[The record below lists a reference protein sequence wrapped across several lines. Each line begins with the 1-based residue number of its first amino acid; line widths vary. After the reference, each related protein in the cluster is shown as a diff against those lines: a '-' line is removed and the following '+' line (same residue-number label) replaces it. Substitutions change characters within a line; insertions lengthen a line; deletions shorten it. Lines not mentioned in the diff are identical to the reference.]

1 MGNKSITRMTEG
13 SISKNIIIFAI
24 PLFWGAL
31 FQQLYNAT
39 DALIV
44 GNFLGNEALAAVS
57 SSGSL
62 VFLMIGFFNGIG
74 MGAGAVNARFFGA
87 KNNAALKRSIHTTI
101 AFGLLCGAVL
111 TVAAEFFAPIIL
123 RLIGTPEEVMVKSLE
138 YFRFYFF
145 GSIAFVMYNFLM
157 GILQSLGDTR
167 HPLIYLIISSGINI
181 ALDLLFIAVL
191 GFGVWSAACATAIAQ
206 AISAILCFIKLTRLP
221 EEFRVRVKD
230 IRIDK
235 AMLSLV
241 VRNGVPSGLQN
252 SVISIA
258 NVFVQ
263 ANINSFGAMAV
274 AGSGSYMKIEGFA
287 FVPVICFSQA
297 LTTFIGQNLGAKEYD
312 RAKKGARFGVLC
324 AMGVAEVIGITVF
337 LLAPFLIRL
346 FGADEAS
353 VIIGVKQ
360 AHVQSLFF
368 FLLAFSHCMAAV
380 QRGAG
385 RSFVPMLVMFGVW
398 CVFRVAYITVMVN
411 LISKI
416 EVVFSAYPVT
426 WAISSLILLVI
437 FLKTDWLHGLEKQRV
452 E

>member
-13 SISKNIIIFAI
+13 SISKNIIFFAI

-31 FQQLYNAT
+31 FQQLYNAS

-62 VFLMIGFFNGIG
+62 IFLMVGFFNGIG
-74 MGAGAVNARFFGA
+74 IGAGAVTARFFGA
-87 KNNAALKRSIHTTI
+87 KNYTALKKAIHTTI
-101 AFGLLCGAVL
+101 AFGLICGAVL
-111 TVAAEFFAPIIL
+111 TLVAEFLAPLIL
-123 RLIGTPEEVMVKSLE
+123 ELIGTPEEVMVRSLE

-167 HPLIYLIISSGINI
+167 HPLIYLVISSGINI

-191 GFGVWSAACATAIAQ
+191 GYGVWSAACATAIAQ
-206 AISAILCFIKLTRLP
+206 AISAILCFIKLTKLP
-221 EEFRVRVKD
+221 EEFRVRVRD
-230 IRIDK
+230 IKIDK
-235 AMLSLV
+235 TMLGLV
-241 VRNGVPSGLQN
+241 VRNGVPAGLQN
-252 SVISIA
+252 SLISVA

-263 ANINSFGAMAV
+263 ANINAFGAMAV
-274 AGSGSYMKIEGFA
+274 AGSGSYLKIEGFA

-297 LTTFIGQNLGAKEYD
+297 LTTFIGQNLGAREYD
-312 RAKKGARFGVLC
+312 RAKRGAKFGIIC
-324 AMGVAEVIGITVF
+324 SMGMAEVIGIAVF
-337 LLAPFLIRL
+337 LLAPFLIRM

-353 VIIGVKQ
+353 VVIGVKQ

-368 FLLAFSHCMAAV
+368 CLLACSHCMAAV

-398 CVFRVAYITVMVN
+398 CVFRVAYIYTMVG
-411 LISKI
+411 IFHRI

-426 WAISSLILLVI
+426 WTISSLIFLII
-437 FLKTDWLHGLEKQRV
+437 FLKSDWLHGLEKQRV
-452 E
+452 

>member
-13 SISKNIIIFAI
+13 SISKNIIFFAI

-31 FQQLYNAT
+31 FQQLYNAS

-62 VFLMIGFFNGIG
+62 IFLMVGFFNGIG
-74 MGAGAVNARFFGA
+74 IGAGAVTARFFGA
-87 KNNAALKRSIHTTI
+87 KNYTALKKAIHTTI
-101 AFGLLCGAVL
+101 AFGLICGAVL
-111 TVAAEFFAPIIL
+111 TLVAEFLAPLIL
-123 RLIGTPEEVMVKSLE
+123 ELIGTPEEVMVRSLE

-167 HPLIYLIISSGINI
+167 HPLIYLVISSGINI

-191 GFGVWSAACATAIAQ
+191 GYGVWSAACATAIAQ
-206 AISAILCFIKLTRLP
+206 AISAILCFIKLTKLP
-221 EEFRVRVKD
+221 EEFRVRVRD
-230 IRIDK
+230 IKIDK
-235 AMLSLV
+235 TMLGLV
-241 VRNGVPSGLQN
+241 VRNGVPAGLQN
-252 SVISIA
+252 SLISVA

-263 ANINSFGAMAV
+263 ANVNAFGAMAV
-274 AGSGSYMKIEGFA
+274 AGSGSYLKIEGFA

-297 LTTFIGQNLGAKEYD
+297 LTTFIGQNLGAREYN
-312 RAKKGARFGVLC
+312 RAKRGAKFGIIC
-324 AMGVAEVIGITVF
+324 SMGMAEVIGIAVF
-337 LLAPFLIRL
+337 LLAPFLIRM

-353 VIIGVKQ
+353 VVIGVKQ

-368 FLLAFSHCMAAV
+368 CLLACSHCMAAV

-398 CVFRVAYITVMVN
+398 CVFRVAYIYTMVG
-411 LISKI
+411 IFHRI

-426 WAISSLILLVI
+426 WTISSLIFLII
-437 FLKTDWLHGLEKQRV
+437 FLKSDWLHGLEKQRV
-452 E
+452 

>member
-13 SISKNIIIFAI
+13 SISKNIIFFAI

-31 FQQLYNAT
+31 FQQLYNAS

-62 VFLMIGFFNGIG
+62 IFLMVGFFNGIG
-74 MGAGAVNARFFGA
+74 IGAGAVTARFFGA
-87 KNNAALKRSIHTTI
+87 KNYTALKKAIHTTI
-101 AFGLLCGAVL
+101 AFGLICGAVL
-111 TVAAEFFAPIIL
+111 TLVAEFLAPLIL
-123 RLIGTPEEVMVKSLE
+123 ELIGTPEEVMVRSLE

-167 HPLIYLIISSGINI
+167 HPLIYLVISSGINI

-191 GFGVWSAACATAIAQ
+191 GYGVWSAACATAIAQ
-206 AISAILCFIKLTRLP
+206 AISAILCFIKLTKLP
-221 EEFRVRVKD
+221 EEFRVRVRD
-230 IRIDK
+230 IKIDK
-235 AMLSLV
+235 TMLGLV
-241 VRNGVPSGLQN
+241 VRNGVPAGLQN
-252 SVISIA
+252 SLISVA

-263 ANINSFGAMAV
+263 ANINAFGAMAV
-274 AGSGSYMKIEGFA
+274 AGSGSYLKIEGFA

-297 LTTFIGQNLGAKEYD
+297 LTTFIGQNLGAREYD
-312 RAKKGARFGVLC
+312 RAKKGAKFGIIC
-324 AMGVAEVIGITVF
+324 SMGMAEVIGIAVF
-337 LLAPFLIRL
+337 LLAPFLIRM

-353 VIIGVKQ
+353 VVIGVKQ

-368 FLLAFSHCMAAV
+368 CLLACSHCMAAV

-398 CVFRVAYITVMVN
+398 CVFRVAYIYTMVG
-411 LISKI
+411 IFHRI

-426 WAISSLILLVI
+426 WTISSLIFLII
-437 FLKTDWLHGLEKQRV
+437 FLKSDWLHGLEKQRV
-452 E
+452 

>member
-13 SISKNIIIFAI
+13 SISKNIIFFAI

-31 FQQLYNAT
+31 FQQLYNAS

-62 VFLMIGFFNGIG
+62 IFLMVGFFNGIG
-74 MGAGAVNARFFGA
+74 IGAGAVTARFFGA
-87 KNNAALKRSIHTTI
+87 KNYTALKKAIHTTI
-101 AFGLLCGAVL
+101 AFGLICGAVL
-111 TVAAEFFAPIIL
+111 TLVAEFLAPLIL
-123 RLIGTPEEVMVKSLE
+123 ELIGTPEEVMVRSLE

-167 HPLIYLIISSGINI
+167 HPLIYLVISSGINI
-181 ALDLLFIAVL
+181 ALDLLFIALL
-191 GFGVWSAACATAIAQ
+191 GYGVWSAACATAIAQ
-206 AISAILCFIKLTRLP
+206 AISAILCFIKLTKLP
-221 EEFRVRVKD
+221 EEFRVRIRD
-230 IRIDK
+230 IKIDK
-235 AMLSLV
+235 TMLGLV
-241 VRNGVPSGLQN
+241 VRNGVPAGLQN
-252 SVISIA
+252 SLISVA

-263 ANINSFGAMAV
+263 ANVNAFGAMAV
-274 AGSGSYMKIEGFA
+274 AGSGSYLKIEGFA

-297 LTTFIGQNLGAKEYD
+297 LTTFIGQNLGAREYD
-312 RAKKGARFGVLC
+312 RAKRGAKFGIIC
-324 AMGVAEVIGITVF
+324 SMGMAEVIGIAVF
-337 LLAPFLIRL
+337 LLAPFLIRM

-353 VIIGVKQ
+353 VVIGVKQ

-368 FLLAFSHCMAAV
+368 CLLACSHCMAAV

-398 CVFRVAYITVMVN
+398 CVFRVAYIYTMVG
-411 LISKI
+411 IFHRI

-426 WAISSLILLVI
+426 WTISSLIFLII
-437 FLKTDWLHGLEKQRV
+437 FLKSDWLHGLEKQRV
-452 E
+452 

>member
-13 SISKNIIIFAI
+13 SISKNIIFFAI

-31 FQQLYNAT
+31 FQQLYNAS

-62 VFLMIGFFNGIG
+62 IFLMVGFFNGIG
-74 MGAGAVNARFFGA
+74 IGAGAVTARFFGA
-87 KNNAALKRSIHTTI
+87 KNYTALKKAIHTTI
-101 AFGLLCGAVL
+101 AFGLICGAVL
-111 TVAAEFFAPIIL
+111 TLVAEFLAPLIL
-123 RLIGTPEEVMVKSLE
+123 ELIGTPEEVMVRSLE

-167 HPLIYLIISSGINI
+167 HPLIYLVISSGINI

-191 GFGVWSAACATAIAQ
+191 GYGVWSAACATAIAQ
-206 AISAILCFIKLTRLP
+206 AISAILCFIKLTKLP
-221 EEFRVRVKD
+221 EEFRVRIRD
-230 IRIDK
+230 IKIDK
-235 AMLSLV
+235 TMLGLV
-241 VRNGVPSGLQN
+241 VRNGVPAGLQN
-252 SVISIA
+252 SLISVA

-263 ANINSFGAMAV
+263 ANVNAFGAMAV
-274 AGSGSYMKIEGFA
+274 AGSGSYLKIEGFA

-297 LTTFIGQNLGAKEYD
+297 LTTFIGQNLGAREYN
-312 RAKKGARFGVLC
+312 RAKRGAKFGIIC
-324 AMGVAEVIGITVF
+324 SMGMAEVIGIAVF
-337 LLAPFLIRL
+337 LLAPFLIRM

-353 VIIGVKQ
+353 VVIGVKQ

-368 FLLAFSHCMAAV
+368 CLLACSHCMAAV

-398 CVFRVAYITVMVN
+398 CVFRVAYIYTMVG
-411 LISKI
+411 IFHRI

-426 WAISSLILLVI
+426 WTISSLIFLII
-437 FLKTDWLHGLEKQRV
+437 FLKSDWLHGLEKQRV
-452 E
+452 

>member
-13 SISKNIIIFAI
+13 SISKNIIFFAI

-31 FQQLYNAT
+31 FQQLYNAS

-62 VFLMIGFFNGIG
+62 IFLMVGFFNGIG
-74 MGAGAVNARFFGA
+74 IGAGAVTARFFGA
-87 KNNAALKRSIHTTI
+87 KNYTALKKAIHTTI
-101 AFGLLCGAVL
+101 AFGLICGALL
-111 TVAAEFFAPIIL
+111 TLVAEFLAPLIL
-123 RLIGTPEEVMVKSLE
+123 ELIGTPEEVMVRSLE

-167 HPLIYLIISSGINI
+167 HPLIYLVISSGINI

-191 GFGVWSAACATAIAQ
+191 GYGVWSAACATAIAQ
-206 AISAILCFIKLTRLP
+206 AISAILCFIKLTKLP
-221 EEFRVRVKD
+221 EEFRVRIRD
-230 IRIDK
+230 IKIDK
-235 AMLSLV
+235 TMLGLV
-241 VRNGVPSGLQN
+241 VRNGVPAGLQN
-252 SVISIA
+252 SLISVA

-263 ANINSFGAMAV
+263 ANVNAFGAMAV
-274 AGSGSYMKIEGFA
+274 AGSGSYLKIEGFA

-297 LTTFIGQNLGAKEYD
+297 LTTFIGQNLGAREYD
-312 RAKKGARFGVLC
+312 RAKRGAKFGIIC
-324 AMGVAEVIGITVF
+324 SMGMAEVIGIAVF
-337 LLAPFLIRL
+337 LLAPFLIRM

-353 VIIGVKQ
+353 VVIGVKQ

-368 FLLAFSHCMAAV
+368 CLLACSHCMAAV

-398 CVFRVAYITVMVN
+398 CVFRVAYIYTMVG
-411 LISKI
+411 IFHRI

-426 WAISSLILLVI
+426 WTISSLIFLII
-437 FLKTDWLHGLEKQRV
+437 FLKSDWLHGLEKQRV
-452 E
+452 

>member
-1 MGNKSITRMTEG
+1 MTEG
-13 SISKNIIIFAI
+13 SISKNIIFFAI

-31 FQQLYNAT
+31 FQQLYNAS

-62 VFLMIGFFNGIG
+62 IFLMVGFFNGIG
-74 MGAGAVNARFFGA
+74 IGAGAVTARFFGA
-87 KNNAALKRSIHTTI
+87 KNYTALKKAIHTTI
-101 AFGLLCGAVL
+101 AFGLICGAVL
-111 TVAAEFFAPIIL
+111 TLVAEFLAPLIL
-123 RLIGTPEEVMVKSLE
+123 ELIGTPEEVMVRSLE

-167 HPLIYLIISSGINI
+167 HPLIYLVISSGINI

-191 GFGVWSAACATAIAQ
+191 GYGVWSAACATAIAQ
-206 AISAILCFIKLTRLP
+206 AISAILCFIKLTKLP
-221 EEFRVRVKD
+221 EEFRVRVRD
-230 IRIDK
+230 IKIDK
-235 AMLSLV
+235 TMLGLV
-241 VRNGVPSGLQN
+241 VRNGVPAGLQN
-252 SVISIA
+252 SLISVA

-263 ANINSFGAMAV
+263 ANINAFGAMAV
-274 AGSGSYMKIEGFA
+274 AGSGSYLKIEGFA

-297 LTTFIGQNLGAKEYD
+297 LTTFIGQNLGAREYN
-312 RAKKGARFGVLC
+312 RAKRGAKFGIIC
-324 AMGVAEVIGITVF
+324 SMGMAEVIGIAVF
-337 LLAPFLIRL
+337 LLAPFLIRM

-353 VIIGVKQ
+353 VVIGVKQ

-368 FLLAFSHCMAAV
+368 CLLACSHCMAAV

-398 CVFRVAYITVMVN
+398 CVFRVAYIYTMVG
-411 LISKI
+411 IFHRI

-426 WAISSLILLVI
+426 WTISSLIFLII
-437 FLKTDWLHGLEKQRV
+437 FLKSDWLHGLEKQRV
-452 E
+452 

>member
-13 SISKNIIIFAI
+13 SISKNIILFAI

-74 MGAGAVNARFFGA
+74 MGAGAVTARFFGA
-87 KNNAALKRSIHTTI
+87 KNYTALKKSIHTTI
-101 AFGLLCGAVL
+101 AFGLICGAAL
-111 TVAAEFFAPIIL
+111 TLIAEFLAPIIL
-123 RLIGTPEEVMVKSLE
+123 ELIGTPEDVIDKSLE

-167 HPLIYLIISSGINI
+167 HPLMYLMISSGINI
-181 ALDLLFIAVL
+181 VLDLVFIAVL

-206 AISAILCFIKLTRLP
+206 LISAVLCFRKLTQLP
-221 EEFRVRVKD
+221 EEFRVRIKD
-230 IRIDK
+230 IKIDK
-235 AMLSLV
+235 TMLGLV

-312 RAKKGARFGVLC
+312 RARKGARFGVLC
-324 AMGVAEVIGITVF
+324 AMGVAEVIGIAVF
-337 LLAPFLIRL
+337 
-346 FGADEAS
+346 
-353 VIIGVKQ
+353 
-360 AHVQSLFF
+360 
-368 FLLAFSHCMAAV
+368 
-380 QRGAG
+380 
-385 RSFVPMLVMFGVW
+385 
-398 CVFRVAYITVMVN
+398 
-411 LISKI
+411 
-416 EVVFSAYPVT
+416 
-426 WAISSLILLVI
+426 
-437 FLKTDWLHGLEKQRV
+437 
-452 E
+452 

>member
-13 SISKNIIIFAI
+13 SISKNIIFFAI

-31 FQQLYNAT
+31 FQQLYNAS

-62 VFLMIGFFNGIG
+62 IFLMVGFFNGIG
-74 MGAGAVNARFFGA
+74 IGAGAVTARFFGA
-87 KNNAALKRSIHTTI
+87 KNYTALKKAIHTTI
-101 AFGLLCGAVL
+101 AFGLICGAVL
-111 TVAAEFFAPIIL
+111 TLVAEFLAPLIL
-123 RLIGTPEEVMVKSLE
+123 ELIGTPEEVMVRSLE

-167 HPLIYLIISSGINI
+167 HPLIYLVISSGINI

-191 GFGVWSAACATAIAQ
+191 GYGVWSAACATAIAQ
-206 AISAILCFIKLTRLP
+206 AISAILCFIKLTKLP
-221 EEFRVRVKD
+221 EEFRVRIRD
-230 IRIDK
+230 IKIDK
-235 AMLSLV
+235 TMLGLV
-241 VRNGVPSGLQN
+241 VRNGVPAGLQN
-252 SVISIA
+252 SLISVA

-263 ANINSFGAMAV
+263 ANVNAFGAMAV
-274 AGSGSYMKIEGFA
+274 AGSGSYLKIEGFA

-297 LTTFIGQNLGAKEYD
+297 LTTFIGQNLGAREYD
-312 RAKKGARFGVLC
+312 RAKRGAKFGIIC
-324 AMGVAEVIGITVF
+324 SMGMAEVIGIAVF
-337 LLAPFLIRL
+337 LLAPFLIRM

-353 VIIGVKQ
+353 VVIGVKQ

-368 FLLAFSHCMAAV
+368 CLLACSHCMAAV

-398 CVFRVAYITVMVN
+398 CVFRVAYIYTMVG
-411 LISKI
+411 IFHRI

-426 WAISSLILLVI
+426 WTISSLIFLII
-437 FLKTDWLHGLEKQRV
+437 FLKSDWLHGLEKQRV
-452 E
+452 

>member
-1 MGNKSITRMTEG
+1 MTEG
-13 SISKNIIIFAI
+13 SISKNIIFFAI

-31 FQQLYNAT
+31 FQQLYNAS

-62 VFLMIGFFNGIG
+62 IFLMVGFFNGIG
-74 MGAGAVNARFFGA
+74 IGAGAVTARFFGA
-87 KNNAALKRSIHTTI
+87 KNYTALKKAIHTTI
-101 AFGLLCGAVL
+101 AFGLICGAVL
-111 TVAAEFFAPIIL
+111 TLVAEFLAPLIL
-123 RLIGTPEEVMVKSLE
+123 ELIGTPEEVMVRSLE

-167 HPLIYLIISSGINI
+167 HPLIYLVISSGINI

-191 GFGVWSAACATAIAQ
+191 GYGVWSAACATAIAQ
-206 AISAILCFIKLTRLP
+206 AISAILCFIKLTKLP
-221 EEFRVRVKD
+221 EEFRVRIRD
-230 IRIDK
+230 IKIDK
-235 AMLSLV
+235 TMLGLV
-241 VRNGVPSGLQN
+241 VRNGVPAGLQN
-252 SVISIA
+252 SLISVA

-263 ANINSFGAMAV
+263 ANVNAFGAMAV
-274 AGSGSYMKIEGFA
+274 AGSGSYLKIEGFA

-297 LTTFIGQNLGAKEYD
+297 LTTFIGQNLGAREYD
-312 RAKKGARFGVLC
+312 RAKRGAKFGIIC
-324 AMGVAEVIGITVF
+324 SMGMAEVIGITVF
-337 LLAPFLIRL
+337 LLAPFLIRM

-353 VIIGVKQ
+353 VVIGVKQ

-368 FLLAFSHCMAAV
+368 CLLACSHCMAAV

-385 RSFVPMLVMFGVW
+385 RSVVPMLVMFGVW
-398 CVFRVAYITVMVN
+398 CVFRVAYIYTMVG
-411 LISKI
+411 IFHRI

-426 WAISSLILLVI
+426 WTISSLIFLII
-437 FLKTDWLHGLEKQRV
+437 FLKSDWLHGLEKQRV
-452 E
+452 

>member
-13 SISKNIIIFAI
+13 SISKNIIFFAI

-31 FQQLYNAT
+31 FQQLYNAS

-62 VFLMIGFFNGIG
+62 IFLMVGFFNGIG
-74 MGAGAVNARFFGA
+74 IGAGAVTARFFGA
-87 KNNAALKRSIHTTI
+87 KNYTALKKAIHTTI
-101 AFGLLCGAVL
+101 AFGLICGAVL
-111 TVAAEFFAPIIL
+111 TLVAEFLAPLIL
-123 RLIGTPEEVMVKSLE
+123 ELIGTPEEVMVRSLE

-167 HPLIYLIISSGINI
+167 HPLIYLVISSGINI

-191 GFGVWSAACATAIAQ
+191 GYGVWSAACATAIAQ
-206 AISAILCFIKLTRLP
+206 AISAILCFIKLTKLP
-221 EEFRVRVKD
+221 EEFRVRVRD
-230 IRIDK
+230 IKIDK
-235 AMLSLV
+235 TMLGLV
-241 VRNGVPSGLQN
+241 VRNGVPAGLQN
-252 SVISIA
+252 SLISVA

-263 ANINSFGAMAV
+263 ANVNAFGAMAV
-274 AGSGSYMKIEGFA
+274 AGSGSYLKIEGFA

-297 LTTFIGQNLGAKEYD
+297 LTTFIGQNLGAREYD
-312 RAKKGARFGVLC
+312 RAKKGAKFGIIC
-324 AMGVAEVIGITVF
+324 SMGMAEVIGIAVF
-337 LLAPFLIRL
+337 LLAPFLIRM

-353 VIIGVKQ
+353 VVIGVKQ

-368 FLLAFSHCMAAV
+368 CLLACSHCMAAV

-398 CVFRVAYITVMVN
+398 CVFRVAYIYTMVG
-411 LISKI
+411 IFHRI

-426 WAISSLILLVI
+426 WTISSLIFLII
-437 FLKTDWLHGLEKQRV
+437 FLKSDWLHGLEKQRV
-452 E
+452 

>member
-13 SISKNIIIFAI
+13 SISKNIIFFAI

-31 FQQLYNAT
+31 FQQLYNAS

-62 VFLMIGFFNGIG
+62 IFLMVGFFNGIG
-74 MGAGAVNARFFGA
+74 IGAGAVTARFFGA
-87 KNNAALKRSIHTTI
+87 KNYTALKKAIHTTI
-101 AFGLLCGAVL
+101 AFGLICGAVL
-111 TVAAEFFAPIIL
+111 TLVAEFLAPLIL
-123 RLIGTPEEVMVKSLE
+123 ELIGTPEEVMVRSLE

-157 GILQSLGDTR
+157 GIIQSLGDTR
-167 HPLIYLIISSGINI
+167 HPLIYLVISSGINI

-191 GFGVWSAACATAIAQ
+191 GYGVWSAACATAIAQ
-206 AISAILCFIKLTRLP
+206 AISAILCFIKLTKLP
-221 EEFRVRVKD
+221 EEFRVRVRD
-230 IRIDK
+230 IKIDK
-235 AMLSLV
+235 TMLGLV
-241 VRNGVPSGLQN
+241 VRNGVPAGLQN
-252 SVISIA
+252 SVISVA

-263 ANINSFGAMAV
+263 ANINAFGAMAV
-274 AGSGSYMKIEGFA
+274 AGSGSYLKIEGFA

-297 LTTFIGQNLGAKEYD
+297 LTTFIGQNLGAREYD
-312 RAKKGARFGVLC
+312 RAKRGAKFGIIC
-324 AMGVAEVIGITVF
+324 SMGMAEVIGIAVF
-337 LLAPFLIRL
+337 LLAPFLIRM

-353 VIIGVKQ
+353 VVIGVKQ

-368 FLLAFSHCMAAV
+368 CLLACSHCMAAV

-398 CVFRVAYITVMVN
+398 CVFRVAYIYTMVG
-411 LISKI
+411 IFHRI

-426 WAISSLILLVI
+426 WTISSLIFLII
-437 FLKTDWLHGLEKQRV
+437 FLKSDWLHGLEKQRV
-452 E
+452 

>member
-13 SISKNIIIFAI
+13 SISKNIIFFAI

-31 FQQLYNAT
+31 FQQLYNAS

-62 VFLMIGFFNGIG
+62 IFLMVGFFNGIG
-74 MGAGAVNARFFGA
+74 IGAGAVTARFFGA
-87 KNNAALKRSIHTTI
+87 KNYTALKKAIHTTI
-101 AFGLLCGAVL
+101 AFGLICGAVL
-111 TVAAEFFAPIIL
+111 TLVAEFLAPLIL
-123 RLIGTPEEVMVKSLE
+123 ELIGTPEEVMVRSLE

-167 HPLIYLIISSGINI
+167 HPLIYLVISSGINI

-191 GFGVWSAACATAIAQ
+191 GYGVWSAACATAIAQ
-206 AISAILCFIKLTRLP
+206 AISAILCFIKLTKLP
-221 EEFRVRVKD
+221 EEFRVRIRD
-230 IRIDK
+230 IKIDK
-235 AMLSLV
+235 TMLGLV
-241 VRNGVPSGLQN
+241 VRNGVPAGLQN
-252 SVISIA
+252 SLISVA

-263 ANINSFGAMAV
+263 ANVNAFGAMAV
-274 AGSGSYMKIEGFA
+274 AGSGSYLKIEGFA

-297 LTTFIGQNLGAKEYD
+297 LTTFIGQNLGAREYD
-312 RAKKGARFGVLC
+312 RAKRGAKFGVIC
-324 AMGVAEVIGITVF
+324 SMGMAEVIGIAVF
-337 LLAPFLIRL
+337 LLAPFLIRM

-353 VIIGVKQ
+353 VVIGVKQ

-368 FLLAFSHCMAAV
+368 CLLACSHCMAAV

-398 CVFRVAYITVMVN
+398 CVFRVAYIYTMVG
-411 LISKI
+411 IFHRI

-426 WAISSLILLVI
+426 WTISSLIFLII
-437 FLKTDWLHGLEKQRV
+437 FLKSDWLHGLEKQRV
-452 E
+452 

>member
-13 SISKNIIIFAI
+13 SISKNIIFFAI

-31 FQQLYNAT
+31 FQQLYNAS

-62 VFLMIGFFNGIG
+62 IFLMVGFFNGIG
-74 MGAGAVNARFFGA
+74 IGAGAVTARFFGA
-87 KNNAALKRSIHTTI
+87 KNYTALKKAIHTTI
-101 AFGLLCGAVL
+101 AFGLICGAVL
-111 TVAAEFFAPIIL
+111 TLVAEFLAPLIL
-123 RLIGTPEEVMVKSLE
+123 ELIGTPEEVMVRSLE

-167 HPLIYLIISSGINI
+167 HPLIYLVISSGINI

-191 GFGVWSAACATAIAQ
+191 GYGVWSAACATAIAQ
-206 AISAILCFIKLTRLP
+206 AISAILCFIKLTKLP
-221 EEFRVRVKD
+221 EEFRVRVRD
-230 IRIDK
+230 IKIDK
-235 AMLSLV
+235 TMLGLV
-241 VRNGVPSGLQN
+241 VRNGVPAGLQN
-252 SVISIA
+252 SLISVA

-263 ANINSFGAMAV
+263 ANINAFGAMAV
-274 AGSGSYMKIEGFA
+274 AGSGSYLKIEGFA

-297 LTTFIGQNLGAKEYD
+297 LTTFIGQNLGAREYN
-312 RAKKGARFGVLC
+312 RAKRGAKFGIIC
-324 AMGVAEVIGITVF
+324 SMGMAEVIGIAVF
-337 LLAPFLIRL
+337 LLAPFLIRM

-353 VIIGVKQ
+353 VVIGVKQ

-368 FLLAFSHCMAAV
+368 CLLACSHCMAAV

-398 CVFRVAYITVMVN
+398 CVFRVAYIYTMVG
-411 LISKI
+411 IFHRI

-426 WAISSLILLVI
+426 WTISSLIFLII
-437 FLKTDWLHGLEKQRV
+437 FLKSDWLHGLEKQRV
-452 E
+452 

>member
-1 MGNKSITRMTEG
+1 MTEG
-13 SISKNIIIFAI
+13 SISKNIIFFAI

-31 FQQLYNAT
+31 FQQLYNAS

-62 VFLMIGFFNGIG
+62 IFLMVGFFNGIG
-74 MGAGAVNARFFGA
+74 IGAGAVTARFFGA
-87 KNNAALKRSIHTTI
+87 KNYTALKKAIHTTI
-101 AFGLLCGAVL
+101 AFGLICGAVL
-111 TVAAEFFAPIIL
+111 TLVAEFLAPLIL
-123 RLIGTPEEVMVKSLE
+123 ELIGTPEEVMVRSLE

-167 HPLIYLIISSGINI
+167 HPLIYLVISSGINI

-191 GFGVWSAACATAIAQ
+191 GYGVWSAACATAIAQ
-206 AISAILCFIKLTRLP
+206 AISAILCFIKLTKLP
-221 EEFRVRVKD
+221 EEFRVRVRD
-230 IRIDK
+230 IKIDK
-235 AMLSLV
+235 TMLGLV
-241 VRNGVPSGLQN
+241 VRNGVPAGLQN
-252 SVISIA
+252 SLISVA

-263 ANINSFGAMAV
+263 ANVNAFGAMAV
-274 AGSGSYMKIEGFA
+274 AGSGSYLKIEGFA

-297 LTTFIGQNLGAKEYD
+297 LTTFIGQNLGAREYN
-312 RAKKGARFGVLC
+312 RAKRGAKFGIIC
-324 AMGVAEVIGITVF
+324 SMGMAEVIGIAVF
-337 LLAPFLIRL
+337 LLAPFLIRM

-353 VIIGVKQ
+353 VVIGVKQ

-368 FLLAFSHCMAAV
+368 CLLACSHCMAAV

-398 CVFRVAYITVMVN
+398 CVFRVAYIYTMVG
-411 LISKI
+411 IFHRI

-426 WAISSLILLVI
+426 WTISSLIFLII
-437 FLKTDWLHGLEKQRV
+437 FLKSDWLHGLEKQRV
-452 E
+452 

>member
-1 MGNKSITRMTEG
+1 MTEG
-13 SISKNIIIFAI
+13 SISKNIIFFAI

-31 FQQLYNAT
+31 FQQLYNAS

-62 VFLMIGFFNGIG
+62 IFLMVGFFNGIG
-74 MGAGAVNARFFGA
+74 IGAGAVTARFFGA
-87 KNNAALKRSIHTTI
+87 KNYTALKKAIHTTI
-101 AFGLLCGAVL
+101 AFGLICGAVL
-111 TVAAEFFAPIIL
+111 TLVAEFLAPLIL
-123 RLIGTPEEVMVKSLE
+123 ELIGTPEEVMVRSLE

-167 HPLIYLIISSGINI
+167 HPLIYLVISSGINI

-191 GFGVWSAACATAIAQ
+191 GYGVWSAACATAIAQ
-206 AISAILCFIKLTRLP
+206 AISAILCFIKLTKLP
-221 EEFRVRVKD
+221 EEFRVRIRD
-230 IRIDK
+230 IKIDK
-235 AMLSLV
+235 TMLGLV
-241 VRNGVPSGLQN
+241 VRNGVPAGLQN
-252 SVISIA
+252 SLISVA

-263 ANINSFGAMAV
+263 ANVNAFGAMAV
-274 AGSGSYMKIEGFA
+274 AGSGSYLKIEGFA

-297 LTTFIGQNLGAKEYD
+297 LTTFIGQNLGAREYD
-312 RAKKGARFGVLC
+312 RAKRGAKFGVIC
-324 AMGVAEVIGITVF
+324 SMGMAEVIGIAVF
-337 LLAPFLIRL
+337 LLAPFLIRM

-353 VIIGVKQ
+353 VVIGVKQ

-368 FLLAFSHCMAAV
+368 CLLACSHCMAAV

-398 CVFRVAYITVMVN
+398 CVFRVAYIYTMVG
-411 LISKI
+411 IFHRI

-426 WAISSLILLVI
+426 WTISSLIFLII
-437 FLKTDWLHGLEKQRV
+437 FLKSDWLHGLEKQRV
-452 E
+452 

>member
-13 SISKNIIIFAI
+13 SISKNIIFFAI

-31 FQQLYNAT
+31 FQQLYNAS

-62 VFLMIGFFNGIG
+62 IFLMVGFFNGIG
-74 MGAGAVNARFFGA
+74 IGAGAVTARFFGA
-87 KNNAALKRSIHTTI
+87 KNYTALKKAIHTTI
-101 AFGLLCGAVL
+101 AFGLICGAVL
-111 TVAAEFFAPIIL
+111 TLVAEFLAPLIL
-123 RLIGTPEEVMVKSLE
+123 ELIGTPEEVMVRSLE

-167 HPLIYLIISSGINI
+167 HPLIYLVISSGINI

-191 GFGVWSAACATAIAQ
+191 GYGVWSAACATAIAQ
-206 AISAILCFIKLTRLP
+206 AISAILCFIKLTKLP
-221 EEFRVRVKD
+221 EEFRVRVRD
-230 IRIDK
+230 IKIDK
-235 AMLSLV
+235 TMLGLV
-241 VRNGVPSGLQN
+241 VRNGVPAGLQN
-252 SVISIA
+252 SLISVA

-263 ANINSFGAMAV
+263 ANINAFGAMAV
-274 AGSGSYMKIEGFA
+274 AGSGSYLKIEGFA

-297 LTTFIGQNLGAKEYD
+297 LTTFIGQNLGAREYD
-312 RAKKGARFGVLC
+312 RAKRGAKFGIIC
-324 AMGVAEVIGITVF
+324 SMGMAEVIGIAVF

-353 VIIGVKQ
+353 VVIGVKQ

-368 FLLAFSHCMAAV
+368 CLLACSHCMAAV

-398 CVFRVAYITVMVN
+398 CVFRVAYIYTMVG
-411 LISKI
+411 IFHRI

-426 WAISSLILLVI
+426 WTISSLIFLII
-437 FLKTDWLHGLEKQRV
+437 FLKSDWLHGLEKQRV
-452 E
+452 

>member
-13 SISKNIIIFAI
+13 SISKNIIFFAI

-31 FQQLYNAT
+31 FQQLYNAS

-62 VFLMIGFFNGIG
+62 IFLMVGFFNGIG
-74 MGAGAVNARFFGA
+74 IGAGAVTARFFGA
-87 KNNAALKRSIHTTI
+87 KNYTALKKAIHTTI
-101 AFGLLCGAVL
+101 AFGLICGAVL
-111 TVAAEFFAPIIL
+111 TLVAEFLAPLIL
-123 RLIGTPEEVMVKSLE
+123 ELIGTPEEVMVRSLE

-167 HPLIYLIISSGINI
+167 HPLIYLVISSGINI

-191 GFGVWSAACATAIAQ
+191 GYGVWSAACATAIAQ
-206 AISAILCFIKLTRLP
+206 AISAILCFIKLTKLP
-221 EEFRVRVKD
+221 EEFRVRIRD
-230 IRIDK
+230 IKIDK
-235 AMLSLV
+235 TMLGLV
-241 VRNGVPSGLQN
+241 VRNGVPAGLQN
-252 SVISIA
+252 SLISVA

-263 ANINSFGAMAV
+263 ANINAFGAMAV
-274 AGSGSYMKIEGFA
+274 AGSGSYLKIEGFA

-297 LTTFIGQNLGAKEYD
+297 LTTFIGQNLGAREYN
-312 RAKKGARFGVLC
+312 RAKRGAKFGIIC
-324 AMGVAEVIGITVF
+324 SMGMAEVIGIAVF
-337 LLAPFLIRL
+337 LLAPFLIRM

-353 VIIGVKQ
+353 VVIGVKQ

-368 FLLAFSHCMAAV
+368 CLLACSHCMAAV

-385 RSFVPMLVMFGVW
+385 RSVVPMLVMFGVW
-398 CVFRVAYITVMVN
+398 CVFRVAYIYTMVG
-411 LISKI
+411 IFHRI

-426 WAISSLILLVI
+426 WTISSLIFLII
-437 FLKTDWLHGLEKQRV
+437 FLKSDWLHGLEKQRV
-452 E
+452 

>member
-1 MGNKSITRMTEG
+1 MTEG
-13 SISKNIIIFAI
+13 SISKNIIFFAI

-31 FQQLYNAT
+31 FQQLYNAS

-62 VFLMIGFFNGIG
+62 IFLMVGFFNGIG
-74 MGAGAVNARFFGA
+74 IGAGAVTARFFGA
-87 KNNAALKRSIHTTI
+87 KNYTALKKAIHTTI
-101 AFGLLCGAVL
+101 AFGLICGAVL
-111 TVAAEFFAPIIL
+111 TLVAEFLAPLIL
-123 RLIGTPEEVMVKSLE
+123 ELIGTPEEVMVRSLE

-167 HPLIYLIISSGINI
+167 HPLIYLVISSGINI

-191 GFGVWSAACATAIAQ
+191 GYGVWSAACATAIAQ
-206 AISAILCFIKLTRLP
+206 AISAILCFIKLTKLP
-221 EEFRVRVKD
+221 EEFRVRIRD
-230 IRIDK
+230 IKIDK
-235 AMLSLV
+235 TMLGLV
-241 VRNGVPSGLQN
+241 VRNGVPAGLQN
-252 SVISIA
+252 SLISVA

-263 ANINSFGAMAV
+263 ANINAFGAMAV
-274 AGSGSYMKIEGFA
+274 AGSGSYLKIEGFA

-297 LTTFIGQNLGAKEYD
+297 LTTFIGQNLGAREYD
-312 RAKKGARFGVLC
+312 RAKRGAKFGIIC
-324 AMGVAEVIGITVF
+324 SMGMAEVIGIAVF
-337 LLAPFLIRL
+337 LLAPFLIRMI
-346 FGADEAS
+346 GADEAS
-353 VIIGVKQ
+353 VVIGVKQ

-368 FLLAFSHCMAAV
+368 CLLACSHCMAAV

-398 CVFRVAYITVMVN
+398 CVFRVAYIYTMVG
-411 LISKI
+411 IFHRI

-426 WAISSLILLVI
+426 WTISSLIFLII
-437 FLKTDWLHGLEKQRV
+437 FLKSDWLHGLEKQRV
-452 E
+452 

>member
-1 MGNKSITRMTEG
+1 MTEG
-13 SISKNIIIFAI
+13 SISKNIIFFAI

-31 FQQLYNAT
+31 FQQLYNAS

-62 VFLMIGFFNGIG
+62 IFLMVGFFNGIG
-74 MGAGAVNARFFGA
+74 IGAGAVTARFFGA
-87 KNNAALKRSIHTTI
+87 KNYTALKKAIHTTI
-101 AFGLLCGAVL
+101 AFGLICGAVL
-111 TVAAEFFAPIIL
+111 TLVAEFLAPLIL
-123 RLIGTPEEVMVKSLE
+123 ELIGTPEEVMVRSLE

-167 HPLIYLIISSGINI
+167 HPLIYLVISSGINI

-191 GFGVWSAACATAIAQ
+191 GYGVWSAACATAIAQ
-206 AISAILCFIKLTRLP
+206 AISAILCFIKLTKLP
-221 EEFRVRVKD
+221 EEFRVRIRD
-230 IRIDK
+230 IKIDK
-235 AMLSLV
+235 TMLGLV
-241 VRNGVPSGLQN
+241 VRNGVPAGLQN
-252 SVISIA
+252 SLISVA

-263 ANINSFGAMAV
+263 ANVNAFGAMAV
-274 AGSGSYMKIEGFA
+274 AGSGSYLKIEGFA

-297 LTTFIGQNLGAKEYD
+297 LTTFIGQNLGAREYD
-312 RAKKGARFGVLC
+312 RAKRGAKFGIIC
-324 AMGVAEVIGITVF
+324 SMGMAEVIGIAVF
-337 LLAPFLIRL
+337 LLAPFLIRM

-353 VIIGVKQ
+353 VVIGVKQ

-368 FLLAFSHCMAAV
+368 CLLACSHCMAAV

-398 CVFRVAYITVMVN
+398 CVFRVAYIYTMVG
-411 LISKI
+411 IFHRI

-426 WAISSLILLVI
+426 WTISSLIFLII
-437 FLKTDWLHGLEKQRV
+437 FLKSDWLHGLEKQRV
-452 E
+452 